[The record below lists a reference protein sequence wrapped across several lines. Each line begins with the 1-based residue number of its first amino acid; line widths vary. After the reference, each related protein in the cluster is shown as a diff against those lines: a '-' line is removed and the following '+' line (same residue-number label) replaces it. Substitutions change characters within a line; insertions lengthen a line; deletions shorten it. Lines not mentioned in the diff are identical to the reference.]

1 MDKKVFKLVHSQAK
15 QGAIACIN
23 SPDYD
28 GFVLTL
34 QPPCRSLD
42 QNSKLHACLSEIS
55 RQVKFQ
61 GGKLSSDDT
70 KRLLLD
76 AFCRVRQA
84 EGNPLSNS
92 GRLVPSLDGS
102 GVVQLGLQSRSL
114 SRADASEFIEYLIAW
129 GVDQGVKFSDY
140 E

>member
-1 MDKKVFKLVHSQAK
+1 MKKIFKLVHNQAR

-28 GFVLTL
+28 GYVVTL
-34 QPPCRSLD
+34 QKPTRNLL
-42 QNSKLHACLSEIS
+42 QNGKLHACLRDIS
-55 RQVKFQ
+55 KQVKFMDNRT
-61 GGKLSSDDT
+61 LSLDDT

-76 AFCRVRQA
+76 AFCRVRKA
-84 EGNPLSNS
+84 EGNPLSTNS
-92 GRLVPSLDGS
+92 RLVPSLDGT
-102 GVVQLGLQSRSL
+102 GVVQLGGTRNL
-114 SRADASEFIEYLIAW
+114 SKADASEFIEYLIAW